1 MKKIESDIIE
11 LKPGVVGRGEVFI
24 NERGE
29 PFFTPFRFF
38 QTDHELVQIQD
49 FTEKVWSRAME
60 PAQFNDHGA
69 GI

>member
-1 MKKIESDIIE
+1 MTLIESDIIE

-29 PFFTPFRFF
+29 PFFTPFRFYE
-38 QTDHELVQIQD
+38 TDRGLVQIQD
-49 FTEKVWSRAME
+49 FTERVWSRAME
-60 PAQFNDHGA
+60 PVQFNDLGA